1 MRFLL
6 SSFLVLAAGL
16 WSAVLPINAQVNVTQ
31 EQNNL
36 SRNGLYTD
44 SAFTPSAAASVTRD
58 LNFNGAISGNV
69 YAQPL
74 YIENGPGGVSMVIV
88 VTESNNVYAL
98 NAVTG
103 TVIWQRNLGT
113 PVSSGLPCGNISPLG
128 ITSTPVVDLGSRS
141 LFVDAMV
148 DGATK
153 KHLIYSLN
161 VDTGGTRAGWPVD
174 VDATATYNG
183 TTFTSLVQNERAALG
198 LVNGVLYVP
207 YSGHAGDCGTYHGWV
222 VGVPINNPSS
232 VRAWATTAIGG
243 GIWGHGGV
251 ASDGTNIFV
260 VTGNTFSTGGTWGGG
275 EAIIRLQPGPIFSG
289 NPGDYWA
296 PTNWLSLD
304 NGDIDV
310 GGCGAVLIDVPGATP
325 SQLVLALGKDG
336 NAYLCNRNNL
346 GGITA
351 PVASANV
358 DGVIHGQAAA
368 TYRTAQGTYFVFR
381 ASSAISAYRITPTN
395 PPAIV
400 PAWSVSQSGR
410 GSPWVTTTDGT
421 NNAIV
426 WVVGSDNGGDQ
437 RLHGYNGDTGAV
449 IYAGGGANELMAN
462 TRKWNTGIVARG
474 RVYFAADNK
483 VYAFRVPGGTPT
495 PTPTA
500 TPTATPPPPT
510 PTPTATATATAT
522 PTPTATATA
531 TPTATPTPTATATPG
546 NGLLTNLY
554 AYYKMDEP
562 SGSALDA
569 TAGGTNLANFG
580 NPITSSAGIIN
591 TARAFPGS
599 GGASLFASSSS
610 GFSPGSN
617 SFSFSFW
624 VNFSP
629 TAAGDFEGLL
639 AKGVTGPSD
648 VEWLVYR
655 HGDGTLRFSVS
666 SNGSTLTT
674 VTWASTLSTGTW
686 YFVAGE
692 WDGTNIKLS
701 VNGATFQTTSFSGT
715 IHSNANNFD
724 IGLISGSGNPLD
736 GRIDEVG
743 IWMGR
748 ALTQT
753 EVGQLYNGGAGLPYD
768 SFGATGSPT
777 PTPTPTPNGLLTN
790 LYAYYKLDEA
800 SGNALDASGAGLNL
814 PNYSNPIGTITGVI
828 NGARNW
834 NSGGSAY
841 FYESDTTKFSPG
853 SSHFSFSI
861 WVNLANTTQ
870 GGGDTGLITKTGTGT
885 QMEYILWYQSGGDKK
900 FHLLVS
906 ADGRTHTDVVWGTAP
921 TAGTWYN
928 VCGGWDGSNV
938 WISVNA
944 AARVTTAFTGPLH
957 QDTIG
962 FQLGFEAG
970 SGSPFSGKLDEF
982 GFWVGRDLTNCEVS
996 QLYNGGAGLPFS
1008 SFGTECS
1015 SSTPTA
1021 HSNP

>member
-232 VRAWATTAIGG
+232 VRAWATAAIGG

-483 VYAFRVPGGTPT
+483 VYAFKVPGGTPT

-510 PTPTATATATAT
+510 PTPTATATATPT

-531 TPTATPTPTATATPG
+531 TPTATLTPTATATPG
-546 NGLLTNLY
+546 NGLLSNLY
-554 AYYKMDEP
+554 AYYKMDEA

-569 TAGGTNLANFG
+569 TAGGRNLANSG

-599 GGASLFASSSS
+599 GGASLFASRSSD
-610 GFSPGSN
+610 FSPGSN

-629 TAAGDFEGLL
+629 TAVGYYEGLL
-639 AKGVTGPSD
+639 AKGLVGPID
-648 VEWLVYR
+648 VEWMVYR
-655 HGDGTLRFSVS
+655 HGDNTLRFSVS

-674 VTWASTLSTGTW
+674 VIWASTLSNGTW

-692 WDGTNIKLS
+692 WDRTNIKLS
-701 VNGATFQTTSFSGT
+701 VNGATFRTTSFSGT
-715 IHSNANNFD
+715 IHSNAQPFD
-724 IGLISGSGNPLD
+724 MGLISGSGNPLD
-736 GRIDEVG
+736 GSIDEVG

-753 EVGQLYNGGAGLPYD
+753 EVGQLYNGGAGLP
-768 SFGATGSPT
+768 
-777 PTPTPTPNGLLTN
+777 
-790 LYAYYKLDEA
+790 
-800 SGNALDASGAGLNL
+800 
-814 PNYSNPIGTITGVI
+814 
-828 NGARNW
+828 
-834 NSGGSAY
+834 
-841 FYESDTTKFSPG
+841 
-853 SSHFSFSI
+853 
-861 WVNLANTTQ
+861 
-870 GGGDTGLITKTGTGT
+870 
-885 QMEYILWYQSGGDKK
+885 
-900 FHLLVS
+900 
-906 ADGRTHTDVVWGTAP
+906 
-921 TAGTWYN
+921 
-928 VCGGWDGSNV
+928 
-938 WISVNA
+938 
-944 AARVTTAFTGPLH
+944 
-957 QDTIG
+957 
-962 FQLGFEAG
+962 
-970 SGSPFSGKLDEF
+970 
-982 GFWVGRDLTNCEVS
+982 
-996 QLYNGGAGLPFS
+996 FS
-1008 SFGTECS
+1008 SF
-1015 SSTPTA
+1015 
-1021 HSNP
+1021 